1 MMKLFEKKFM
11 THIWRVWKRNLFQV
25 PKESIDKSF
34 INELTSAIDLWNNN
48 LPYRD
53 VSLKMFML
61 LPNLLLQCTCH
72 KSKTIDN
79 KDILDRRLA
88 LWRSKKGLVIQI
100 QLTLHKKWSFPIRIS
115 TVNVTKSAVNRGFGH
130 IYWEILNGKFHFLCS
145 V

>member
-48 LPYRD
+48 LLYRD
-53 VSLKMFML
+53 VSLKMFMI

-79 KDILDRRLA
+79 KDTLERRLA

-115 TVNVTKSAVNRGFGH
+115 TVNVTKSAVSCWFGY
-130 IYWEILNGKFHFLCS
+130 IYWRNS
-145 V
+145 

>member
-79 KDILDRRLA
+79 KDILERRLA

-115 TVNVTKSAVNRGFGH
+115 TVNVTKSAVSCWFGY
-130 IYWEILNGKFHFLCS
+130 IYWRNS
-145 V
+145 

>member
-79 KDILDRRLA
+79 KDILERRLA

-115 TVNVTKSAVNRGFGH
+115 SVNVTKSAVSCWFGY
-130 IYWEILNGKFHFLCS
+130 IYWRNP
-145 V
+145 

>member
-79 KDILDRRLA
+79 KDTLERRLA
-88 LWRSKKGLVIQI
+88 LWRSKKNSILVVERLVIQI
-100 QLTLHKKWSFPIRIS
+100 QLTLHKKWSFPVRIS
-115 TVNVTKSAVNRGFGH
+115 SVNVTKSAVSWGFG
-130 IYWEILNGKFHFLCS
+130 YTEEILNG
-145 V
+145 